1 MADDWEDSPSF
12 GRNYTDVKKCKNCG
26 GVGHL
31 AKTCSSPANI
41 LTRPAKHNHP
51 GSYQQNQPKC
61 YRCNQ
66 NGHIARDCDDVF
78 SQSGGY
84 PNHGRGGDNFG
95 KDSRKCHKCD
105 RFGHLARDCSKAN
118 GDQDIWGE
126 GFVPPNRESWNNKF
140 RGDNGYASHKKSEQP
155 WSSRSNHW
163 ESKPRRGG
171 GSNHHQN
178 SNHSNDSNFA
188 CFKCGDRGHRARDCS
203 MESSSQKNGVKKD
216 KAEEYIPPDVNVDS
230 LYDEGYSTGI
240 NFENYENIPC
250 EVTGREP
257 PKPAENF
264 ETIGLHENLM
274 KNVRKANY
282 VNLTP
287 VQKHAIPIIMND
299 RDLMAC
305 AQTGSGKTVAFLLP
319 IIQKLVESEIEPHAC
334 EPQIPEV
341 LILTPTRELAVQIR
355 KEAMK
360 FTNRLKLGTFCLYGG
375 TSVTSQF
382 SLFTQN
388 NINIVVATPGRFLQA
403 LREKIVSLK
412 NIKYFVLDEA
422 DR

>member
-1 MADDWEDSPSF
+1 
-12 GRNYTDVKKCKNCG
+12 
-26 GVGHL
+26 
-31 AKTCSSPANI
+31 
-41 LTRPAKHNHP
+41 
-51 GSYQQNQPKC
+51 
-61 YRCNQ
+61 
-66 NGHIARDCDDVF
+66 
-78 SQSGGY
+78 
-84 PNHGRGGDNFG
+84 
-95 KDSRKCHKCD
+95 
-105 RFGHLARDCSKAN
+105 
-118 GDQDIWGE
+118 
-126 GFVPPNRESWNNKF
+126 
-140 RGDNGYASHKKSEQP
+140 
-155 WSSRSNHW
+155 
-163 ESKPRRGG
+163 
-171 GSNHHQN
+171 
-178 SNHSNDSNFA
+178 
-188 CFKCGDRGHRARDCS
+188 
-203 MESSSQKNGVKKD
+203 MENSSQKNGAKKD

-230 LYDEGYSTGI
+230 LYEEGYSTGI

-257 PKPAENF
+257 PKPVENF
-264 ETIGLHENLM
+264 EAIGLHENLM

-287 VQKHAIPIIMND
+287 VQKHAIPIIIND

-319 IIQKLVESEIEPHAC
+319 IIQKLVESEVEPHAC

>member
-12 GRNYTDVKKCKNCG
+12 GRTYTDVKRCKNCG

-41 LTRPAKHNHP
+41 LTRPAKHNHQ

-61 YRCNQ
+61 FKCNQ
-66 NGHIARDCDDVF
+66 NGHIARDCQDVF

-84 PNHGRGGDNFG
+84 PNHGRGSDNFG
-95 KDSRKCHKCD
+95 KESR
-105 RFGHLARDCSKAN
+105 SKAN

-126 GFVPPNRESWNNKF
+126 GFVPLNRDSWNNKF
-140 RGDNGYASHKKSEQP
+140 RGDNGYASHKKSEKS

-163 ESKPRRGG
+163 ESNPRRGG
-171 GSNHHQN
+171 GSHHRQT
-178 SNHSNDSNFA
+178 SNQSR
-188 CFKCGDRGHRARDCS
+188 DRGHRAPRDCS
-203 MESSSQKNGVKKD
+203 FESSGQKNGAKKD

-230 LYDEGYSTGI
+230 LYEEGYSTGI

-250 EVTGREP
+250 EVTGQEP

-264 ETIGLHENLM
+264 ETIGLDANLM
-274 KNVRKANY
+274 SNVRKAEF

-319 IIQKLVESEIEPHAC
+319 IIQKLVESEVEPHAC

-360 FTNRLKLGTFCLYGG
+360 FTRNLKLGTFCLYGG
-375 TSVTSQF
+375 TSVAVQF
-382 SLFTQN
+382 NHFTQN